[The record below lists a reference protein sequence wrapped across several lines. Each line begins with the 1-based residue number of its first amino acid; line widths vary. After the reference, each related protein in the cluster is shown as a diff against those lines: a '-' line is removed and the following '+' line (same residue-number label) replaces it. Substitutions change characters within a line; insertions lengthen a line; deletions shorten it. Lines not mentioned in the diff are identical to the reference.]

1 MKEILFLLN
10 KNLIKGVYIII
21 FFELIIFLFISDL
34 KKKILILNMRITLFL
49 NSAIK

>member
-10 KNLIKGVYIII
+10 KNLIKGVYVII

-34 KKKILILNMRITLFL
+34 KKKFLILNMRITLFL